1 MSVAL
6 SKWVYW
12 VGNSV
17 LSIPSFTESPSGW
30 LRSKTSRYEP
40 SGFGVAPRA
49 KCGLLGKVGM
59 GKGRQYDLGQVL
71 YELP

>member
-40 SGFGVAPRA
+40 SGFGVAPR
-49 KCGLLGKVGM
+49 GEM
-59 GKGRQYDLGQVL
+59 WFTGKGGNGKGPLVS
-71 YELP
+71 